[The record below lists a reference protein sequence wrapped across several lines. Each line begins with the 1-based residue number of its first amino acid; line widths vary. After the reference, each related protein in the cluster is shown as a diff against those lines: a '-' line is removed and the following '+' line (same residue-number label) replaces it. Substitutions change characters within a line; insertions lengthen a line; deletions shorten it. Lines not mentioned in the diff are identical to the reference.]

1 MNKTNKELTEAFKR
15 YNDEV
20 FEGSLAKWSVEDMPV
35 RKTFKGDCNEDK
47 HLIRV
52 SMGREDWTETLLHEM
67 CHASVGCEHGHD
79 KTWKAEV
86 RRVSKATG
94 ITINENPYET
104 QIDENWHSKARADMD
119 NWINELKTHK
129 AKEITATIAMDTL
142 LFYRKKHMLTADE
155 YKGYKSQ
162 IMAYTR

>member
-20 FEGSLAKWSVEDMPV
+20 FEGSLANWTVEDMPV
-35 RKTFKGDCNEDK
+35 RETFKGDCNEDK
-47 HLIRV
+47 HRIRV

-94 ITINENPYET
+94 ITINEHPYET
-104 QIDENWHSKARADMD
+104 QNDENWQIKAREDMD
-119 NWINELKTHK
+119 NWIYQLKTYK
-129 AKEITATIAMDTL
+129 VKQVIVTIALDTL
-142 LFYRKKHMLTADE
+142 LSYRRNHLLTSDE
-155 YKGYKSQ
+155 YKRYKSQ
-162 IMAYTR
+162 IMAYTN